1 MFSQEVVH
9 HLVVDAVSSDS
20 LVGHSSGLADAFL
33 RPLFL
38 RALVLKPLYVVLP
51 LVLKTSLSATRREAA
66 KTIRRIRCSPREEN
80 GEAAKRTFLMT
91 YTLM

>member
-1 MFSQEVVH
+1 VIFDPGV
-9 HLVVDAVSSDS
+9 
-20 LVGHSSGLADAFL
+20 
-33 RPLFL
+33 P
-38 RALVLKPLYVVLP
+38 RAGPSEHGVP
-51 LVLKTSLSATRREAA
+51 SATRREAA